1 MPLTSLTK
9 ALRKGFR
16 LLLPTCRDASRL
28 QSEAL
33 DHTLPFSKRFGLRLH
48 LIVCQWCRRYGR
60 QIRFLRE
67 AVHEHPTKL
76 DETAPASLSPEAR
89 ERLKQALRKTG
100 E

>member
-9 ALRKGFR
+9 FLRKGFR
-16 LLLPTCRDASRL
+16 TLLPTCRDAGRL

-33 DHTLPFSKRFGLRLH
+33 DHDLQFSKRLGLRLH

-76 DETAPASLSPEAR
+76 GETAPASLSPEAR
-89 ERLKQALRKTG
+89 ERLKQAIRKTG
-100 E
+100 K